1 MKLIN
6 AKSHVL
12 CYNIREYV
20 PVGFFRRKRA
30 FRTGGT
36 KMFDTLLSS
45 LAAVAIVMCIV
56 AVGWLFAHKGYI
68 KREHKGLMTKL
79 IINAGM
85 PALVMSNILG
95 SLDLESLENP
105 LMLIGIPV
113 LSMATTLG
121 IGLLL
126 AAIFKPS
133 KARRGGF
140 VVMCAFSN
148 SIFVGLPM
156 NTGLFGESA
165 VPYVMIFYMVNTT
178 FFWTVGNYLINKSGE
193 AARGEK
199 HSGSLGKSLKKLLS
213 PPLIALM
220 IAIPLLIAEHY
231 MKGSAGFMAAFEASA
246 VHGTVTLVQRSFV
259 KMCGYVGNIVTPLAL
274 LYIGSALHEYGFKS
288 LKPDRDMILAIAV
301 RFIAAPAT
309 MLILCKLLGI
319 GGTGSGVFVIEAA
332 MPVMTQAVVLAASC
346 DADESFVAAG
356 MCLTTLGCFV
366 LVPVLTLIMRAV
378 GLC

>member
-1 MKLIN
+1 ML
-6 AKSHVL
+6 
-12 CYNIREYV
+12 E
-20 PVGFFRRKRA
+20 
-30 FRTGGT
+30 
-36 KMFDTLLSS
+36 TLLNS
-45 LAAVAIVMCIV
+45 LAAVAIVMAIV
-56 AVGWLFAHKGYI
+56 AVGWLFARKGYI

-95 SLDLESLENP
+95 SLDLDSLENP

-113 LSMATTLG
+113 AGMATTLA

-126 AAIFKPS
+126 AKILKPAP
-133 KARRGGF
+133 ARRGGF
-140 VVMCAFSN
+140 IVMCAFSN

-156 NTGLFGESA
+156 NTGLFGNAA

-193 AARGEK
+193 AARGETAK
-199 HSGSLGKSLKKLLS
+199 AGIKGSLKKLLS

-220 IAIPLLIAEHY
+220 IAIPLLVGEY
-231 MKGSAGFMAAFEASA
+231 FLRRSAPFMEGFRSFPAYG
-246 VHGTVTLVQRSFV
+246 VITLVQRSFV

-274 LYIGSALHEYGFKS
+274 LYIGSALYEYGFKS
-288 LKPDRDMILAIAV
+288 LRPDRDMLVSTGV
-301 RFIAAPAT
+301 RFVIAPAT
-309 MLILCKLLGI
+309 MLLLCKLLGLS
-319 GGTGSGVFVIEAA
+319 GVGSGVFVVEAA

-356 MCLTTLGCFV
+356 MCITTLGCFV
-366 LVPVLTLIMRAV
+366 LVPALMLIMKV
-378 GLC
+378 MGLV

>member
-1 MKLIN
+1 M
-6 AKSHVL
+6 
-12 CYNIREYV
+12 REALPFAGKY
-20 PVGFFRRKRA
+20 A
-30 FRTGGT
+30 IIELTQYEGGSPKQGGAYQT
-36 KMFDTLLSS
+36 MLDTLLHS

-56 AVGWLFAHKGYI
+56 AVGYLFAHKGYI

-95 SLDLESLENP
+95 SLDLDSMGDP

-113 LSMATTLG
+113 LSMASTLL
-121 IGLLL
+121 IGLIL
-126 AAIFKPS
+126 AKLIKPS
-133 KARRGGF
+133 PVRRGGF
-140 VVMCAFSN
+140 IVMCAFSN

-156 NTGLFGESA
+156 NTGLFGEAA

-178 FFWTVGNYLINKSGE
+178 FFWTAGNYLINKSGE
-193 AARGEK
+193 AGRGQTAK
-199 HSGSLGKSLKKLLS
+199 LGLGKSLKKLLS

-220 IAIPLLIAEHY
+220 IAIPLLVMEY
-231 MKGSAGFMAAFEASA
+231 FLKKDAAFMEGFTSWGG
-246 VHGTVTLVQRSFV
+246 HSIVTLIQSSFV

-288 LKPDRDMILAIAV
+288 LKPDKDMWASIAV
-301 RFIAAPAT
+301 RFIAAPAI
-309 MLILCKLLGI
+309 MLLLCKLLGVN
-319 GGTGSGVFVIEAA
+319 GVGSGVFVVEAA

-356 MCLTTLGCFV
+356 MCLTTIGCFV
-366 LVPVLTLIMRAV
+366 LVPALMLIMKAV
-378 GLC
+378 GLV

>member
-1 MKLIN
+1 MN
-6 AKSHVL
+6 
-12 CYNIREYV
+12 
-20 PVGFFRRKRA
+20 
-30 FRTGGT
+30 
-36 KMFDTLLSS
+36 TLLTSF
-45 LAAVAIVMCIV
+45 AAVAIVMCIV
-56 AVGWLFAHKGYI
+56 GVGYLFARKGYI

-95 SLDLESLENP
+95 SLDLDSMENP
-105 LMLIGIPV
+105 LLLIGIPV
-113 LSMATTLG
+113 LSMASTLL

-126 AAIFKPS
+126 AAVIKP
-133 KARRGGF
+133 ARVRRGGF
-140 VVMCAFSN
+140 IVMCAFSN

-193 AARGEK
+193 EGRGERAK
-199 HSGSLGKSLKKLLS
+199 LSLAKSLKKLLS

-220 IAIPLLIAEHY
+220 IAIPLLILEYNLAKNE
-231 MKGSAGFMAAFEASA
+231 AFMQAFTSWGG
-246 VHGTVTLVQRSFV
+246 HGIVTLIQSSFV

-288 LKPDRDMILAIAV
+288 LKPDKDMWAAIAV
-301 RFIAAPAT
+301 RFIAAPAI
-309 MLILCKLLGI
+309 MLLLCKALGL
-319 GGTGSGVFVIEAA
+319 GGVGSGVFVIEAA

-366 LVPVLTLIMRAV
+366 LVPVLMLIMKALALV
-378 GLC
+378 

>member
-1 MKLIN
+1 ML
-6 AKSHVL
+6 
-12 CYNIREYV
+12 E
-20 PVGFFRRKRA
+20 
-30 FRTGGT
+30 
-36 KMFDTLLSS
+36 TLVNS

-56 AVGWLFAHKGYI
+56 AVGWFFARKGYI

-95 SLDLESLENP
+95 SLDLDSLENP
-105 LMLIGIPV
+105 LMLIGIPIAG
-113 LSMATTLG
+113 MAATLA

-126 AAIFKPS
+126 AKILKPAP
-133 KARRGGF
+133 ARRGGF
-140 VVMCAFSN
+140 IVMCAFSN

-156 NTGLFGESA
+156 NTGLFGNDA

-193 AARGEK
+193 AARGE
-199 HSGSLGKSLKKLLS
+199 SGKTDVKGSLKKLLS

-220 IAIPLLIAEHY
+220 IALPLLVGEY
-231 MKGSAGFMAAFEASA
+231 FLRRSAPFMEAFAAFPAYG
-246 VHGTVTLVQRSFV
+246 VITLVQRSFV

-274 LYIGSALHEYGFKS
+274 LYIGSALYEYGFKS
-288 LKPDRDMILAIAV
+288 LRPDRDMLVSVGV
-301 RFIAAPAT
+301 RFVAAPAI
-309 MLILCKLLGI
+309 MLLLCKLFGLSGV
-319 GGTGSGVFVIEAA
+319 GSGVFVVEAA

-356 MCLTTLGCFV
+356 MCITTLGCFV
-366 LVPVLTLIMRAV
+366 LVPALMLIMKAM
-378 GLC
+378 GLV

>member
-1 MKLIN
+1 MN
-6 AKSHVL
+6 
-12 CYNIREYV
+12 
-20 PVGFFRRKRA
+20 
-30 FRTGGT
+30 
-36 KMFDTLLSS
+36 TLLTSF
-45 LAAVAIVMCIV
+45 AAVAIVMCIV
-56 AVGWLFAHKGYI
+56 GVGYLFARKGYI

-95 SLDLESLENP
+95 SLDLDSMENP
-105 LMLIGIPV
+105 LLLIGIPV
-113 LSMATTLG
+113 LSMASTLL

-126 AAIFKPS
+126 AAVIKP
-133 KARRGGF
+133 ARVRRGGF
-140 VVMCAFSN
+140 IVMCAFSN

-193 AARGEK
+193 EGRGERAK
-199 HSGSLGKSLKKLLS
+199 LSLAKSLKKLLS

-220 IAIPLLIAEHY
+220 IAIPLLILEYNLAKNE
-231 MKGSAGFMAAFEASA
+231 AFMQAFTSWGG
-246 VHGTVTLVQRSFV
+246 HGIVTLIQSSFV

-274 LYIGSALHEYGFKS
+274 LYIGSALYEYGFKS
-288 LKPDRDMILAIAV
+288 LKPDKDMWAAIAV
-301 RFIAAPAT
+301 RFIAAPAI
-309 MLILCKLLGI
+309 MLLLCKALGL
-319 GGTGSGVFVIEAA
+319 GGVGSGVFVIEAA

-366 LVPVLTLIMRAV
+366 LVPVLMLIMKALALV
-378 GLC
+378 

>member
-1 MKLIN
+1 MT
-6 AKSHVL
+6 
-12 CYNIREYV
+12 E
-20 PVGFFRRKRA
+20 
-30 FRTGGT
+30 
-36 KMFDTLLSS
+36 TLLHS

-56 AVGWLFAHKGYI
+56 AVGYLFARKGYI

-95 SLDLESLENP
+95 SLDLDTLENP
-105 LMLIGIPV
+105 LLLVGLPV
-113 LSMATTLG
+113 LSMAITLA

-126 AAIFKPS
+126 ARILKP
-133 KARRGGF
+133 APVRRGGF

-156 NTGLFGESA
+156 NTGLFGDQA

-193 AARGEK
+193 AGRDGASPRMD
-199 HSGSLGKSLKKLLS
+199 LKKLLS

-220 IAIPLLIAEHY
+220 IAIPLLVGEY
-231 MKGSAGFMAAFEASA
+231 FLRRNSGFMDAFTAWKG
-246 VHGTVTLVQRSFV
+246 HGVVTLIQSSFV

-274 LYIGSALHEYGFKS
+274 LYIGSALYEYGVKS
-288 LKPDRDMILAIAV
+288 LKPDRDMWAAIAV
-301 RFIAAPAT
+301 RFVIAPAT
-309 MLILCKLLGI
+309 MLLLCMALGL
-319 GGTGSGVFVIEAA
+319 GGVGSGVFVVEAA

-366 LVPVLTLIMRAV
+366 LVPVLMLIMRAV
-378 GLC
+378 GLV

>member
-1 MKLIN
+1 M
-6 AKSHVL
+6 
-12 CYNIREYV
+12 
-20 PVGFFRRKRA
+20 
-30 FRTGGT
+30 T
-36 KMFDTLLSS
+36 DTLLTS

-56 AVGWLFAHKGYI
+56 AVGYLFAKKGYI

-95 SLDLESLENP
+95 SLDLSSMENP
-105 LMLIGIPV
+105 LLLIGIPV
-113 LSMATTLG
+113 LSMAATLL
-121 IGLLL
+121 IGLVL
-126 AAIFKPS
+126 AALIKP
-133 KARRGGF
+133 APVRRGGF
-140 VVMCAFSN
+140 IVMCAFSN

-156 NTGLFGESA
+156 NTGLFGDAA

-193 AARGEK
+193 AGCGETAK
-199 HSGSLGKSLKKLLS
+199 TGLGMSLKKLLS

-220 IAIPLLIAEHY
+220 IAIPLLILEFELS
-231 MKGSAGFMAAFEASA
+231 KNAGFMARFAAWGGHSAF
-246 VHGTVTLVQRSFV
+246 TLIQRSFV

-274 LYIGSALHEYGFKS
+274 LYIGSALYEYGFRS
-288 LKPDRDMILAIAV
+288 LKPDRDMFAAIAV
-301 RFIAAPAT
+301 RFIAAPAI
-309 MLILCKLLGI
+309 MLLLCRALGM

-366 LVPVLTLIMRAV
+366 LVPLLMLVMRAA
-378 GLC
+378 GLIG

>member
-1 MKLIN
+1 MN
-6 AKSHVL
+6 
-12 CYNIREYV
+12 
-20 PVGFFRRKRA
+20 
-30 FRTGGT
+30 
-36 KMFDTLLSS
+36 TLLTSF
-45 LAAVAIVMCIV
+45 AAVAIVMCIV
-56 AVGWLFAHKGYI
+56 AVGYLFARKGYI

-95 SLDLESLENP
+95 SLDLDSMENP
-105 LMLIGIPV
+105 LLLIGIPV
-113 LSMATTLG
+113 LSMASTLL

-126 AAIFKPS
+126 AAIIKPA
-133 KARRGGF
+133 KVRRGGF
-140 VVMCAFSN
+140 IVMCAFSN

-193 AARGEK
+193 EARGERAK
-199 HSGSLGKSLKKLLS
+199 LSLAKSLKKLLS

-220 IAIPLLIAEHY
+220 IAIPLLILEY
-231 MKGSAGFMAAFEASA
+231 NLSKNESFMHAFTSWGG
-246 VHGTVTLVQRSFV
+246 HGVVTLIQSSFV

-274 LYIGSALHEYGFKS
+274 LYIGSALYEYGFKS
-288 LKPDRDMILAIAV
+288 LRPDKDMWAAIAV
-301 RFIAAPAT
+301 RFIAAPAI
-309 MLILCKLLGI
+309 MLLLCRALGL
-319 GGTGSGVFVIEAA
+319 GGVGSGVFVIEAA

-366 LVPVLTLIMRAV
+366 LVPVLMLIMKALALV
-378 GLC
+378 

>member
-1 MKLIN
+1 MT
-6 AKSHVL
+6 
-12 CYNIREYV
+12 E
-20 PVGFFRRKRA
+20 
-30 FRTGGT
+30 
-36 KMFDTLLSS
+36 TLLHS

-56 AVGWLFAHKGYI
+56 AVGWLFARRGYI
-68 KREHKGLMTKL
+68 RREHKGLMTKL

-95 SLDLESLENP
+95 SLDLDKLENP
-105 LMLIGIPV
+105 LLLIGLPI
-113 LSMATTLG
+113 LSMAATLA

-126 AAIFKPS
+126 ALILKP
-133 KARRGGF
+133 APVRRGGF

-156 NTGLFGESA
+156 NTGLFGEAA

-193 AARGEK
+193 AGRGEAK
-199 HSGSLGKSLKKLLS
+199 PKLNLKKLLS

-220 IAIPLLIAEHY
+220 IAIPLLILEY
-231 MKGSAGFMAAFEASA
+231 RLRRNAGFMEAFTSWGG
-246 VHGTVTLVQRSFV
+246 HGIVTLVQSSFV
-259 KMCGYVGNIVTPLAL
+259 RMCSYVGNIVTPLAL
-274 LYIGSALHEYGFKS
+274 LYIGSALHEYGVRS
-288 LKPDRDMILAIAV
+288 LKPDRDMIAAILV
-301 RFIAAPAT
+301 RFIAAPAV
-309 MLILCKLLGI
+309 MLLLCMALGL
-319 GGTGSGVFVIEAA
+319 GGVGSGVFVVEAA

-366 LVPVLTLIMRAV
+366 LVPALMLIMRAV
-378 GLC
+378 GLV

>member
-1 MKLIN
+1 MIN
-6 AKSHVL
+6 
-12 CYNIREYV
+12 
-20 PVGFFRRKRA
+20 
-30 FRTGGT
+30 
-36 KMFDTLLSS
+36 TLLHSF
-45 LAAVAIVMCIV
+45 AAVAIVMAIV
-56 AVGWLFAHKGYI
+56 AVGYLFARKGYI
-68 KREHKGLMTKL
+68 KREHKSLMTKL

-95 SLDLESLENP
+95 SLDLDTMGDP
-105 LMLIGIPV
+105 LKLIGIPV
-113 LSMATTLG
+113 LSMASTLL

-126 AAIFKPS
+126 AKLIKPS
-133 KARRGGF
+133 AVRRGGF

-156 NTGLFGESA
+156 NTGLFGDAA

-193 AARGEK
+193 AGRGGK
-199 HSGSLGKSLKKLLS
+199 AKLSLGKSLKKLLS

-220 IAIPLLIAEHY
+220 IAIPLLILEFNLGKNEAF
-231 MKGSAGFMAAFEASA
+231 MSAFAAWSG
-246 VHGTVTLVQRSFV
+246 HDIVTLVQSSFI

-274 LYIGSALHEYGFKS
+274 LYIGSALYEYGFKS
-288 LKPDRDMILAIAV
+288 LRPDKDMWAAMAV
-301 RFIAAPAT
+301 RFILAPAI
-309 MLILCKLLGI
+309 MLLLCRALGL
-319 GGTGSGVFVIEAA
+319 GGVGSGVFVIEAA

-366 LVPVLTLIMRAV
+366 LVPVLMLIMKAL
-378 GLC
+378 GLV

>member
-1 MKLIN
+1 ML
-6 AKSHVL
+6 
-12 CYNIREYV
+12 
-20 PVGFFRRKRA
+20 P
-30 FRTGGT
+30 
-36 KMFDTLLSS
+36 TLLTS

-56 AVGWLFAHKGYI
+56 AVGYLFARKGYI

-95 SLDLESLENP
+95 SLDLDTLGDP
-105 LMLIGIPV
+105 LKLIGIPI
-113 LSMATTLG
+113 LSMTATLA

-126 AAIFKPS
+126 AAVLKPS
-133 KARRGGF
+133 PVRRGGF

-156 NTGLFGESA
+156 NTGLFGDA
-165 VPYVMIFYMVNTT
+165 AIPYVMIFYMVNTT

-193 AARGEK
+193 AGRGGGAK
-199 HSGSLGKSLKKLLS
+199 MSLGKSLKKLLS

-220 IAIPLLIAEHY
+220 IAIPLLIMEY
-231 MKGSAGFMAAFEASA
+231 FLKKNAGFMGAFTAWGGYDTIA
-246 VHGTVTLVQRSFV
+246 LVQRSFV

-274 LYIGSALHEYGFKS
+274 LYIGSALYEYGFKS
-288 LKPDRDMILAIAV
+288 LKPDRDMFAAIAV
-301 RFIAAPAT
+301 RFIAAPAV
-309 MLILCKLLGI
+309 MLLLCKAMGLG
-319 GGTGSGVFVIEAA
+319 GVGSGVFVVESA

-366 LVPVLTLIMRAV
+366 LVPVLMLIMRAM
-378 GLC
+378 GLI

>member
-1 MKLIN
+1 ML
-6 AKSHVL
+6 
-12 CYNIREYV
+12 
-20 PVGFFRRKRA
+20 
-30 FRTGGT
+30 
-36 KMFDTLLSS
+36 DTLLTS
-45 LAAVAIVMCIV
+45 LAAVAIVMAIV
-56 AVGWLFAHKGYI
+56 AVGYLFARKGYI

-95 SLDLESLENP
+95 SLDLGSMENP
-105 LMLIGIPV
+105 LLLIGIPV
-113 LSMATTLG
+113 LSMAATLL

-126 AAIFKPS
+126 AALIKP
-133 KARRGGF
+133 APIRRGGF
-140 VVMCAFSN
+140 IVMCAFSN

-156 NTGLFGESA
+156 NTGLFGEAA

-193 AARGEK
+193 DGRGENKARG
-199 HSGSLGKSLKKLLS
+199 LGKSLKKLLS

-220 IAIPLLIAEHY
+220 IAIPLLILEYRLSQNA
-231 MKGSAGFMAAFEASA
+231 SFMESFTSWGG
-246 VHGTVTLVQRSFV
+246 HGVVTLIQRSFV

-274 LYIGSALHEYGFKS
+274 LYIGSALYEYGFKS
-288 LKPDRDMILAIAV
+288 LKPDRDMFAAIAV
-301 RFIAAPAT
+301 RFIAAPAV
-309 MLILCKLLGI
+309 MLLLCKALGL
-319 GGTGSGVFVIEAA
+319 GGIGSGVFAVEAA

-366 LVPVLTLIMRAV
+366 LVPVLMLIMKAM
-378 GLC
+378 GLI

>member
-1 MKLIN
+1 ML
-6 AKSHVL
+6 
-12 CYNIREYV
+12 E
-20 PVGFFRRKRA
+20 
-30 FRTGGT
+30 
-36 KMFDTLLSS
+36 TLLHS

-56 AVGWLFAHKGYI
+56 AVGYLFARKGYI

-95 SLDLESLENP
+95 SLDLGSLEDP
-105 LMLIGIPV
+105 LLLIGIPV
-113 LSMATTLG
+113 LSMATTLL

-126 AAIFKPS
+126 AKLLKPS
-133 KARRGGF
+133 PARRGGF

-156 NTGLFGESA
+156 NTGLFGEA
-165 VPYVMIFYMVNTT
+165 AIPYVMIFYMVNTT
-178 FFWTVGNYLINKSGE
+178 FFWTVGNYLINKSGD
-193 AARGEK
+193 AAKGIVEK
-199 HSGSLGKSLKKLLS
+199 RSFGKGLKKLLS

-220 IAIPLLIAEHY
+220 IAIPLLILEY
-231 MKGSAGFMAAFEASA
+231 SLKKNAAFMEGFAA
-246 VHGTVTLVQRSFV
+246 FPGYGVITLIQRSFV

-274 LYIGSALHEYGFKS
+274 LYIGSALYEYGFGS
-288 LKPDRDMILAIAV
+288 LRPDKDMIAAILV
-301 RFIAAPAT
+301 RFVFASAT
-309 MLILCKLLGI
+309 MLLLCKLLGLNGI
-319 GGTGSGVFVIEAA
+319 GSGVFVVEAA

-366 LVPVLTLIMRAV
+366 LVPALMLIMRAL
-378 GLC
+378 GLV

>member
-1 MKLIN
+1 
-6 AKSHVL
+6 
-12 CYNIREYV
+12 
-20 PVGFFRRKRA
+20 
-30 FRTGGT
+30 
-36 KMFDTLLSS
+36 
-45 LAAVAIVMCIV
+45 MCIV
-56 AVGWLFAHKGYI
+56 AIGWLFARKGYI

-95 SLDLESLENP
+95 SLDLDSMGDP
-105 LMLIGIPV
+105 LVLIGIPV
-113 LSMATTLG
+113 LSMASTLL

-126 AAIFKPS
+126 AKIIKP
-133 KARRGGF
+133 ARVRRGGF
-140 VVMCAFSN
+140 IVMCAFSN

-156 NTGLFGESA
+156 NTGLFGETA

-193 AARGEK
+193 EGRAES
-199 HSGSLGKSLKKLLS
+199 SGKRSEFSFGKSLKKLLS

-220 IAIPLLIAEHY
+220 IAIPLLILEYNLAKNE
-231 MKGSAGFMAAFEASA
+231 AFMQSFSSWGG
-246 VHGTVTLVQRSFV
+246 HDIVTLVQSSFI

-274 LYIGSALHEYGFKS
+274 LYIGSALYEYGIKS
-288 LKPDRDMILAIAV
+288 LKPDKDMIAAIAV
-301 RFIAAPAT
+301 RFIAAPAI
-309 MLILCKLLGI
+309 MLLLCKALGL
-319 GGTGSGVFVIEAA
+319 GGVGSGVFVIEAA

-366 LVPVLTLIMRAV
+366 LVPILMLIMKAA
-378 GLC
+378 GLA

>member
-1 MKLIN
+1 ML
-6 AKSHVL
+6 
-12 CYNIREYV
+12 
-20 PVGFFRRKRA
+20 
-30 FRTGGT
+30 
-36 KMFDTLLSS
+36 DTLLNS
-45 LAAVAIVMCIV
+45 LAAVAIVMAIV
-56 AVGWLFAHKGYI
+56 AIGWLFAHKGYI

-105 LMLIGIPV
+105 LLLIGLPV
-113 LSMATTLG
+113 LSMAATLV
-121 IGLLL
+121 IGLVL
-126 AAIFKPS
+126 AKILKPS
-133 KARRGGF
+133 PARRGGF
-140 VVMCAFSN
+140 IVMCAFSN

-156 NTGLFGESA
+156 NTGLFGNAA

-193 AARGEK
+193 EARGERAK
-199 HSGSLGKSLKKLLS
+199 LSLGKSLKKLLS

-220 IAIPLLIAEHY
+220 IAIPLLVLEHFL
-231 MKGSAGFMAAFEASA
+231 KGSSAFMTAFEASA
-246 VHGTVTLVQRSFV
+246 VHPTVTLVQRSFV

-288 LKPDRDMILAIAV
+288 LKPDRDMLVSVFV
-301 RFIAAPAT
+301 RFILAPAI
-309 MLILCKLLGI
+309 MLLLCRLFGLSGV
-319 GGTGSGVFVIEAA
+319 GSGVFVVEAA

-356 MCLTTLGCFV
+356 MCITTIGCFV
-366 LVPVLTLIMRAV
+366 LVPGLMLIMRAV
-378 GLC
+378 GLV